1 MKPDDASVMA
11 TYGRVLA
18 MTGKTEEAKKMFEKG
33 LNCAE
38 AQNEKQLIEQ
48 VCIQE
53 FCFIYRRKLPYEK
66 NYNRN

>member
-1 MKPDDASVMA
+1 
-11 TYGRVLA
+11 
-18 MTGKTEEAKKMFEKG
+18 MTGKTEEAEKMFEKG

-53 FCFIYRRKLPYEK
+53 YCFIYLRTLPYEK